1 VNNLANGKGRDLA
14 KNAGFWT
21 GMALLLFASV
31 IFWQSFSLKY
41 FTAFGPG
48 PGMFPRWLSAILI
61 ILSVIY
67 IWQSVKQEV
76 FQVGDIFPKGRELG
90 NILSVLVSVIVFMLI
105 VNVTGFTIAST
116 VLLFIVLVREYKWI
130 SGLAI
135 SAATSIVLFVVFK
148 ILFNIPLP
156 VNGFGW

>member
-1 VNNLANGKGRDLA
+1 MDNGKGRDLA
-14 KNAGFWT
+14 RNAGLWA
-21 GMALLLFASV
+21 GIALLIYASV

-41 FTAFGPG
+41 YTAFGPG
-48 PGMFPRWLSAILI
+48 PGMFPRWLSAILMMI
-61 ILSVIY
+61 SVIY
-67 IWQSVKQEV
+67 IWQSVTKEV
-76 FQVGDIFPKGRELG
+76 FQVEDIFPKGREFG

-116 VLLFIVLVREYKWI
+116 VLLFILLVREYTWY

-148 ILFNIPLP
+148 VFFDIPLP